1 MKELILK
8 DIQPLNTQILT
19 TAERYT
25 EDGLAQNGLIL
36 DVKKTAG
43 SYKLYQ
49 TVLSVGPMVRQL
61 KPGDVIAINPIQY
74 IKPEHPEDEDSVRGV
89 VKVRN
94 TYTKIELPIL
104 MVDGEERMLLQE
116 RDADFIIK
124 SYVEK

>member
-1 MKELILK
+1 MTELILK

-25 EDGLAQNGLIL
+25 ENGLARNGLII
-36 DVKKTAG
+36 DVKKTVG

-49 TVLSVGPMVRQL
+49 KVLAVGPMVRQL
-61 KPGDVIAINPIQY
+61 KPGDVIDINPLQY

-104 MVDGEERMLLQE
+104 VVDGDERMLLQE
-116 RDADFIIK
+116 RDANFIIK
-124 SYVEK
+124 SYEEK